1 MYFLK
6 RLKFLLTATNQHGVH
21 SPFVYAFVTKCLYT
35 KTKYSPKK
43 STNTLLKMLDYF
55 KSTSIQFTENNSELT
70 ALILK
75 NFPKIQLEDSSND
88 FLYFEELN
96 QNTINIIQHKITF
109 QNNSI
114 VFINSIYTNYDS
126 WKKLIQLDKIKVSVD
141 TFYCGILFFRREQVK
156 EHFKIRI

>member
-1 MYFLK
+1 
-6 RLKFLLTATNQHGVH
+6 
-21 SPFVYAFVTKCLYT
+21 
-35 KTKYSPKK
+35 
-43 STNTLLKMLDYF
+43 MLDYF

-96 QNTINIIQHKITF
+96 QNTIHLIQHKITF